1 MVGEK
6 ISKDVQEKIAELQ
19 MIQQRLNVFANQ
31 KQIFQMQQIETEN
44 ALKELE
50 KAKAPVYKLVGELLI
65 EKSPEELKKE
75 LEEKKTDADIR
86 VKSLEKQEEKTKER
100 ALELQKEVT
109 KNLK

>member
-1 MVGEK
+1 MEK
-6 ISKDVQEKIAELQ
+6 DKIPKDMQEKIGELQ
-19 MIQQRLNVFANQ
+19 MLQQRLNVFANQ
-31 KQIFQMQQIETEN
+31 KQVFQIQQIEVEN

-50 KAKAPVYKLVGELLI
+50 KAKAPVYKLVGEILI

-86 VKSLEKQEEKTKER
+86 VKSLEKQEEKTKQE

-109 KNLK
+109 KILK

>member
-1 MVGEK
+1 M
-6 ISKDVQEKIAELQ
+6 QEKIGELQ
-19 MIQQRLNVFANQ
+19 MIQQRMNVFANQ
-31 KQIFQMQQIETEN
+31 KQVFQIQQIETEN

-50 KAKAPVYKLVGELLI
+50 NAKSPVYKLVGELLI

-86 VKSLEKQEEKTKER
+86 VKSIEKQEEKAKQR
-100 ALELQKEVT
+100 AMELQAEVT